1 MSAPSSAVLL
11 DVEGTTTPIDFVYRV
26 LFPYAR
32 ERYLPFLTER
42 FADAEVAVEVAGAR
56 GGAPARRGGRP
67 AAAAVGGLARGR
79 RRLRARG

>member
-42 FADAEVAVEVAGAR
+42 FADAEVAVEVGRSRRSTVATPRAANVRPR
-56 GGAPARRGGRP
+56 GRTRPRASPPTRRG
-67 AAAAVGGLARGR
+67 
-79 RRLRARG
+79 